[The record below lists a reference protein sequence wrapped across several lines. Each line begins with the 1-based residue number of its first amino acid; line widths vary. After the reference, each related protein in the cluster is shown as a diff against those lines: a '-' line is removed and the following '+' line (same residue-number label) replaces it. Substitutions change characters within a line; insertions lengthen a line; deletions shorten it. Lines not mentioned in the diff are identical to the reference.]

1 MEILRGG
8 INGIGRYAQGLGDD
22 EMTPA
27 LLDFGTHHPDP
38 RNGEGTDVVAGMD
51 GMIGHAGRG
60 ATSEAIHRHI
70 GVFQSRQ
77 SDAAVQDRLDLLVS
91 LPRFETEFSHR
102 RAEAPDVILETEEIA
117 LPDPYH
123 VIRHIRGAITPVRDG

>member
-1 MEILRGG
+1 M
-8 INGIGRYAQGLGDD
+8 
-22 EMTPA
+22 P
-27 LLDFGTHHPDP
+27 
-38 RNGEGTDVVAGMD
+38 
-51 GMIGHAGRG
+51 G
-60 ATSEAIHRHI
+60 AEAIHRHI

-117 LPDPYH
+117 LPDPHH
-123 VIRHIRGAITPVRDG
+123 VIRHIRAAITPVRDGNRGLADRHVTAVDIGRAGRKRGV